1 MQLFI
6 PSLIV
11 IILAAI
17 LAFLVI
23 PRTGPM
29 ILAVVSLVALIAVGV
44 HHYSLFY
51 SEYQL
56 STWQNGLAANA
67 SFIVLGIALLFIVG
81 AILFMFTGDTSA
93 IRNAMTAPMETLE
106 ESIMNSSALP
116 PASTATNS
124 VTSALNQGITSMMG
138 NSNQTNRK
146 NTNTNTGA
154 MAAITKP
161 FEAMGETISNIKN
174 SASKAIPG
182 LGFKAS
188 EI

>member
-23 PRTGPM
+23 PRIGPM
-29 ILAVVSLVALIAVGV
+29 ILAMVSLVALIAVGV

-67 SFIVLGIALLFIVG
+67 SFIVLGM
-81 AILFMFTGDTSA
+81 AILFIIASILYMFTGSSPVSSIQNA
-93 IRNAMTAPMETLE
+93 ITAPIETLE
-106 ESIMNSSALP
+106 EAVLNSSSLP
-116 PASTATNS
+116 PASTATNA
-124 VTSALNQGITSMMG
+124 VTSMLNKGMNSIMG
-138 NSNQTNRK
+138 NNSQTNRK
-146 NTNTNTGA
+146 NTNTAQQEQGPGA
-154 MAAITKP
+154 MEAISQT
-161 FEAMGETISNIKN
+161 FTNIKN
-174 SASKAIPG
+174 TASKAIPG

-188 EI
+188 EV